1 MNADPKLAAYYAG
14 VSEHT
19 FDGGGAGTLVTGV
32 ALAYAIVVLALV
44 AKLVFSSDTPT
55 WTAPEPAIPHA
66 TSVAIDP
73 GGPAVGAP
81 ARPAGA

>member
-73 GGPAVGAP
+73 GAPAVGAP